1 MELAVT
7 QPSVY
12 NPEIPYESYLP
23 EEFTLPTK
31 TLRDPGEL
39 MFEIGLWLSGLESF
53 LSNWDHISRDASQ
66 SDGPAEDWSREFRL
80 TNSALLICSNLN
92 YQLRKTLNGKT
103 DAEQIST
110 LDAISVDDCD
120 DFVLVLRD
128 VITLNSNFIKAESLR
143 FDAWKAWNALL
154 VEKLRNS
161 EIVQKF
167 TTYSNRDGIRYLPA
181 DLQKLLKAKHL
192 AFSDQADLHEVLS
205 RFAIIMKALSL
216 VGAMLRNDDPLKP
229 SVLIFA
235 KVYERSQ
242 ELISFIDNRLT
253 RFKDEGAE
261 LFASLDSAS
270 YTASLELKKVY
281 QQELTGL
288 VGIRPAPSIFAKVE
302 TAYSLLNDGFEQTLA
317 VFARLIQPD
326 IVITELFPSVQ
337 AKLERSLKL
346 RSDLWVLLK
355 AVQAAEKNPEKSDL
369 EDMKNKLSS
378 FTDEPVRFL
387 FFKDRE
393 TLERFSEE
401 IVATI
406 DNKDLVPILHRFGAY
421 LETLFG
427 LVNMR
432 TVLGDHPFN
441 ETI

>member
-1 MELAVT
+1 MELAVA
-7 QPSVY
+7 QPPVY
-12 NPEIPYESYLP
+12 NPGIPYESDQP
-23 EEFTLPTK
+23 EEFTLPTQ

-53 LSNWDHISRDASQ
+53 LANWDHISLDANQ
-66 SDGPAEDWSREFRL
+66 GGRPNEDWSREFRL
-80 TNSALLICSNLN
+80 TNSALLICANLN
-92 YQLRKTLNGKT
+92 YQLRKSLSGKKE
-103 DAEQIST
+103 AEQIST
-110 LDAISVDDCD
+110 LDAISVEDCD
-120 DFVLVLRD
+120 YFVLVLRD
-128 VITLNSNFIKAESLR
+128 FITLNGNFIKSESLR
-143 FDAWKAWNALL
+143 FDAWKSWNALL
-154 VEKLRNS
+154 VDKLRNS

-167 TTYSNRDGIRYLPA
+167 TAHSDRDGIRYLPA
-181 DLQKLLKAKHL
+181 DLQQLLKAKHL

-205 RFAIIMKALSL
+205 RFAIIIRALSL
-216 VGAMLRNDDPLKP
+216 VGTMLQNDEPLKP

-242 ELISFIDNRLT
+242 ELISFIDNRLS

-317 VFARLIQPD
+317 GFARLIQPG

-337 AKLERSLKL
+337 SKLERSLKL

-355 AVQAAEKNPEKSDL
+355 AVQAAEKNPEKAVL
-369 EDMKNKLSS
+369 EDLKNKLNR

-401 IVATI
+401 IVATS

-441 ETI
+441 ETM

>member
-1 MELAVT
+1 LELAVT

-23 EEFTLPTK
+23 EEFTLPTQ

-39 MFEIGLWLSGLESF
+39 TFEIGLWLSGLESF
-53 LSNWDHISRDASQ
+53 LTNWDNISRDANL

-92 YQLRKTLNGKT
+92 YQLRKTLSGKT
-103 DAEQIST
+103 DVEQIST
-110 LDAISVDDCD
+110 LDAISVEDCD
-120 DFVLVLRD
+120 EFVLVLRD

-167 TTYSNRDGIRYLPA
+167 TAYSNRDGIRYLPA
-181 DLQKLLKAKHL
+181 DLQKLLQAKHL

-205 RFAIIMKALSL
+205 RFAIIMQALSL
-216 VGAMLRNDDPLKP
+216 VGAMLRNDEPLKP

-337 AKLERSLKL
+337 SKLERSLKL

-369 EDMKNKLSS
+369 EDMKNKLGS

>member
-1 MELAVT
+1 MELAVN

-12 NPEIPYESYLP
+12 NLEIPYESYLP
-23 EEFTLPTK
+23 EEFTLPTQ

-39 MFEIGLWLSGLESF
+39 TFEIGSWLSGLESF
-53 LSNWDHISRDASQ
+53 LTNWDHISRDANL

-92 YQLRKTLNGKT
+92 YQLRKTLSGKT
-103 DAEQIST
+103 DVEQIST
-110 LDAISVDDCD
+110 LDTISVDDCD

-167 TTYSNRDGIRYLPA
+167 TAYSNRDGIRYLPA
-181 DLQKLLKAKHL
+181 DLRQLLKAKHL

-216 VGAMLRNDDPLKP
+216 VGVMLRNDEPLKP

-337 AKLERSLKL
+337 SKLERSLKL
-346 RSDLWVLLK
+346 RTDLWVLLK

-369 EDMKNKLSS
+369 EDMKNKLGS

-441 ETI
+441 GTI